1 MTALQALTGEQR
13 FLLFGNIVSFAAA
26 CFTLASAWS
35 RDRRRIYLYQ
45 AGQCLLLA
53 FANILF
59 GSVSG
64 VTTFALCT
72 ARNLLLAY
80 DRAYDRFTPRRC
92 WFFVS
97 AVALLG
103 LYANNRGAVGLIPV
117 VTTAL
122 YTVVCLYAKRTRD
135 IKLNLVVNLLL
146 WAVYDFF
153 ILDLVSCAVDAV
165 SAGTAAVS
173 LFRVQDSRSISE
185 AETSKA
191 TRRSRPSSRSLR

>member
-1 MTALQALTGEQR
+1 MTALQALSVEQR
-13 FLLFGNIVSFAAA
+13 LLLFGNIVSFAAA

-80 DRAYDRFTPRRC
+80 DRFTPRRC

-103 LYANNRGAVGLIPV
+103 LFANNRGAVGLIPV

-135 IKLNLVVNLLL
+135 IKLNLIVNLLL

-165 SAGTAAVS
+165 SAGTAVVS
-173 LFRVQDSRSISE
+173 LFRAQDSRSMSE

-191 TRRSRPSSRSLR
+191 TRRSSPSSRSLR

>member
-1 MTALQALTGEQR
+1 MTALQGLTVEQR
-13 FLLFGNIVSFAAA
+13 LLLFGNIVSFAAA
-26 CFTLASAWS
+26 CFTVASAWS

-72 ARNLLLAY
+72 ARNLLLAC
-80 DRAYDRFTPRRC
+80 DRFTPRRC
-92 WFFVS
+92 WFFVT
-97 AVALLG
+97 AVAALG
-103 LYANNRGAVGLIPV
+103 LFANNRGAVGLIPI

-146 WAVYDFF
+146 WAIYDFF

>member
-1 MTALQALTGEQR
+1 MTALQSFSPERL
-13 FLLFGNIVSFAAA
+13 LLFGNIVSFAAA

-35 RDRRRIYLYQ
+35 RERRRIYLYQ

-53 FANILF
+53 AANILF
-59 GSVSG
+59 GSFSG

-72 ARNLLLAY
+72 ARNLLL
-80 DRAYDRFTPRRC
+80 AYDRFTPRRC

-103 LYANNRGAVGLIPV
+103 LFANNRGAVGLIPV

-135 IKLNLVVNLLL
+135 IKLNLIVNLLL
-146 WAVYDFF
+146 WADYDFF

-165 SAGTAAVS
+165 SAGTAVVS
-173 LFRVQDSRSISE
+173 LFRAQDSRSMSE

-191 TRRSRPSSRSLR
+191 TRRSSPSSRSLR

>member
-1 MTALQALTGEQR
+1 MTALQELSVEQR
-13 FLLFGNIVSFAAA
+13 LLLFGNIVSFAAA

-35 RDRRRIYLYQ
+35 RDRQRIYLYQ

-72 ARNLLLAY
+72 ARNLLL
-80 DRAYDRFTPRRC
+80 AYDRFTPRRC

-135 IKLNLVVNLLL
+135 IKLNLIVNLLL

-165 SAGTAAVS
+165 SAGTAVVS
-173 LFRVQDSRSISE
+173 LFRAQDSRSISE

-191 TRRSRPSSRSLR
+191 TRRSSPSSRSLR

>member
-1 MTALQALTGEQR
+1 MTALQGLTDEQR
-13 FLLFGNIVSFAAA
+13 LLLFGNIISFAAA

-35 RDRRRIYLYQ
+35 RDRQRIYLYQ
-45 AGQCLLLA
+45 SGQCLLLA
-53 FANILF
+53 FANIFF

-80 DRAYDRFTPRRC
+80 DRFTPRRC
-92 WFFVS
+92 WFFVA

-103 LYANNRGAVGLIPV
+103 LFANNRGAVGLIPV

-122 YTVVCLYAKRTRD
+122 YTAVCLYVKRTRG
-135 IKLNLVVNLLL
+135 IKLNLIVNLLL
-146 WAVYDFF
+146 WALYDLF

-165 SAGTAAVS
+165 SAGTAVVS
-173 LFRVQDSRSISE
+173 LFHAQDSISISE

-191 TRRSRPSSRSLR
+191 TRRSNPSSRSLR

>member
-1 MTALQALTGEQR
+1 MTALSQLSPEQR
-13 FLLFGNIVSFAAA
+13 LLFFGNLVSFAAA

-53 FANILF
+53 CANILF

-72 ARNLLLAY
+72 ARNLLLAC
-80 DRAYDRFTPRRC
+80 DRFTAGRC
-92 WFFVS
+92 FFFVA

-103 LYANNRGAVGLIPV
+103 LSANNRGLVGLIPV
-117 VTTAL
+117 VTTAV
-122 YTVVCLYAKRTRD
+122 YTVVCLYARRTRA
-135 IKLNLVVNLLL
+135 IKLNLIVNLLL

-153 ILDLVSCAVDAV
+153 ILDLVSCAVD
-165 SAGTAAVS
+165 SASAAAALLS
-173 LFRVQDSRSISE
+173 LFRRDAN
-185 AETSKA
+185 AEG
-191 TRRSRPSSRSLR
+191 

>member
-1 MTALQALTGEQR
+1 MTALQELSVEQR
-13 FLLFGNIVSFAAA
+13 LLLFGNIVSFAAA

-80 DRAYDRFTPRRC
+80 DRFTPRRC

-103 LYANNRGAVGLIPV
+103 LFANNRGAVGLIPV

-135 IKLNLVVNLLL
+135 IKLNLIVNLLL

-165 SAGTAAVS
+165 SAGTAVLS

-191 TRRSRPSSRSLR
+191 TRRSSPSSRSLR

>member
-1 MTALQALTGEQR
+1 MTALQALSVEQR
-13 FLLFGNIVSFAAA
+13 LLLFGNIVSFAAA

-72 ARNLLLAY
+72 ARNLLL
-80 DRAYDRFTPRRC
+80 AYDRFTPRRC

-165 SAGTAAVS
+165 SAGTAVVS
-173 LFRVQDSRSISE
+173 LFRAQDSRSMSE

-191 TRRSRPSSRSLR
+191 TRRSSPSSRSLR

>member
-1 MTALQALTGEQR
+1 MTALQALSVEQR
-13 FLLFGNIVSFAAA
+13 LLLFGNIVSFAAA

-80 DRAYDRFTPRRC
+80 DRFTPRRC

-135 IKLNLVVNLLL
+135 IKLNLIVNLLL

-165 SAGTAAVS
+165 SAGTAVVS
-173 LFRVQDSRSISE
+173 LFRAQDSRSMSE

-191 TRRSRPSSRSLR
+191 TRRSSPSSRSLR

>member
-1 MTALQALTGEQR
+1 MTALQELSVEQR
-13 FLLFGNIVSFAAA
+13 LLLFGNIVSFAAA
-26 CFTLASAWS
+26 CFTVASAWS

-80 DRAYDRFTPRRC
+80 DRFTPRRC

-103 LYANNRGAVGLIPV
+103 LFANNRGAVGLIPV

-135 IKLNLVVNLLL
+135 IKLNLIVNLLL

-165 SAGTAAVS
+165 SAGTAVVS
-173 LFRVQDSRSISE
+173 LFRAQDSRSMSE

-191 TRRSRPSSRSLR
+191 TRRSSPSSRSLR

>member
-13 FLLFGNIVSFAAA
+13 LLLFGNIVSFAAA
-26 CFTLASAWS
+26 CFTIASAWS

-80 DRAYDRFTPRRC
+80 DRFTPRRC

-103 LYANNRGAVGLIPV
+103 LFANNRGAVGLIPV

-122 YTVVCLYAKRTRD
+122 YTVVCLYAQRTRD
-135 IKLNLVVNLLL
+135 IKLNLIVNLLL

-165 SAGTAAVS
+165 SAGTAMLS
-173 LFRVQDSRSISE
+173 LFRAQDSLSISE

-191 TRRSRPSSRSLR
+191 TRRSSPSSRSLR

>member
-1 MTALQALTGEQR
+1 MTALQELSVEQR
-13 FLLFGNIVSFAAA
+13 LLLFGNIVSFAAA
-26 CFTLASAWS
+26 CFTIASAWS

-80 DRAYDRFTPRRC
+80 DRFTPRRC

-103 LYANNRGAVGLIPV
+103 LFANNRGAVGLIPV

-122 YTVVCLYAKRTRD
+122 YTVVCLYAQRTRD
-135 IKLNLVVNLLL
+135 IKLNLIVNLLL

-165 SAGTAAVS
+165 SAGTAMLS
-173 LFRVQDSRSISE
+173 LFRAQDSRSMSE

-191 TRRSRPSSRSLR
+191 TRRSSPSSRSLR

>member
-1 MTALQALTGEQR
+1 MTALQALSVEQR
-13 FLLFGNIVSFAAA
+13 LLLFGNIVSFAAA

-80 DRAYDRFTPRRC
+80 DRFTPRRC

-135 IKLNLVVNLLL
+135 IKLNLIVNLLL

-165 SAGTAAVS
+165 SAGTAVVS
-173 LFRVQDSRSISE
+173 LFRAQDSRSISE

-191 TRRSRPSSRSLR
+191 TRRSSPSSRSLR

>member
-1 MTALQALTGEQR
+1 MTALQALSVEQR
-13 FLLFGNIVSFAAA
+13 LLLFGNIVSFAAA

-80 DRAYDRFTPRRC
+80 DRFTPRRC
-92 WFFVS
+92 WFFVA

-103 LYANNRGAVGLIPV
+103 LFANNRGAVGLIPV

-135 IKLNLVVNLLL
+135 IKLNLIVNLLL

-165 SAGTAAVS
+165 SAGTAVVS
-173 LFRVQDSRSISE
+173 LFRSQDSRSISE

-191 TRRSRPSSRSLR
+191 TRRSSPSSRSLR

>member
-1 MTALQALTGEQR
+1 MTALQELSVEQR
-13 FLLFGNIVSFAAA
+13 LLLFGNIVSFAAA
-26 CFTLASAWS
+26 CFTIASAWS

-80 DRAYDRFTPRRC
+80 DRFTPRRC

-103 LYANNRGAVGLIPV
+103 LFANNRGAVGLIPV

-135 IKLNLVVNLLL
+135 IKLNLIVNLLL

-165 SAGTAAVS
+165 SAGTAVLS
-173 LFRVQDSRSISE
+173 LFRAQDSRSISE

-191 TRRSRPSSRSLR
+191 TRRSSPSSRSLR

>member
-1 MTALQALTGEQR
+1 MTALQALSVEQR
-13 FLLFGNIVSFAAA
+13 LLLFGNIVSFAAA

-80 DRAYDRFTPRRC
+80 DRFTPRRC

-117 VTTAL
+117 VTTAV
-122 YTVVCLYAKRTRD
+122 YTVVCLYARRTRD
-135 IKLNLVVNLLL
+135 IKLNLIVNLLL

-165 SAGTAAVS
+165 SAGTAVVS
-173 LFRVQDSRSISE
+173 LFRAQDSRSISE

-191 TRRSRPSSRSLR
+191 TRRSSPSSRSLR

>member
-80 DRAYDRFTPRRC
+80 DRFTPRRC

-122 YTVVCLYAKRTRD
+122 YTAVCLYAKKTRD
-135 IKLNLVVNLLL
+135 IKLNLIVNLLL

-165 SAGTAAVS
+165 SAGTAVVS
-173 LFRVQDSRSISE
+173 LFRSQDSLSISE

-191 TRRSRPSSRSLR
+191 TRRSSPSSRSLR